1 MQGDIRKL
9 IIIQYRRK
17 STEGD
22 ERQIA
27 SLPDQAVAILS
38 LREHLGIE
46 PSQIFDDVEESK
58 SAKEPGRIGFN
69 TKLINQI
76 AKGRA
81 NAIMCWHADRL
92 SRNAIDTAALVN
104 LMDLGKLEA
113 IITNQQI
120 FWNTPMDKFMLAL
133 LCGQAK
139 LENDNKSINVKRG
152 LQGKV
157 RRGWRPG
164 VAPIG
169 YLNSKVKE
177 KGERDIVVDEERFPL
192 VRKIWDL
199 FLSGKYSVRQI
210 HKMAKD
216 DLRLRTRKTRKK
228 GGKPIAL
235 SQTYKI
241 LTDPFYYGSYLWK
254 NSDTGKKEL
263 VKGNHRPMI
272 SEDEY
277 RKAQAILGRPLKPQS
292 HTHFFPYTGLIQCGE
307 CKAQITA
314 EEKWQVICGICRAKF
329 ASENRDRCP
338 SCDTRIE
345 DMEQKKLL
353 HYVYYHCTKRKDP
366 HCSQRSVHAEEIEET
381 VKQELKTISIKE
393 KFLRWAID
401 DLRAE
406 REEDAMPYRQT
417 LSNAKREI
425 TKLKEKLDETNRF
438 IIHQEASGWTL
449 MTKENALAERSKV
462 EKQLRELEENA
473 SKEKSGASLDGG
485 MDVLRFVFHASYWF
499 KEGTMAQKRAITE
512 TLGSNLT
519 LVDKRLSINLRYP
532 LPEIAHMIQ
541 IAPEI
546 SGEFEPTNHEEK
558 KRAFDSFQAK
568 IPLLRRS
575 LNAIRTCPIEQL
587 LPFSSIVE
595 SFSHKGNEE

>member
-27 SLPDQAVAILS
+27 SLPDQAAAILS

-46 PSQIFDDVEESK
+46 PSQILDDVEEAK

-76 AKGRA
+76 AKGHA

-92 SRNAIDTAALVN
+92 SRNAIDTATLVN
-104 LMDLGKLEA
+104 LMDIGKLQA

-152 LQGKV
+152 LEGKV

-169 YLNSKVKE
+169 YLNSKIKE

-192 VRKIWDL
+192 VRKLWDL

-210 HKMAKD
+210 HRMAKFE
-216 DLRLRTRKTRKK
+216 LRLRTRKTRKK
-228 GGKPIAL
+228 GGMPL
-235 SQTYKI
+235 SLSHIYKV
-241 LTDPFYYGSYLWK
+241 LTDPFYSGSYWWK
-254 NSDTGKKEL
+254 NSETQEKEL

-272 SEDEY
+272 SEEEY
-277 RKAQAILGRPLKPQS
+277 RKAQAILGRPMKPQARV
-292 HTHFFPYTGLIQCGE
+292 HFFPYTGLIQCGE
-307 CKAQITA
+307 CRAQITA
-314 EEKWQVICGICRAKF
+314 EEKWQIICGICKEKF
-329 ASENRDRCP
+329 ASVNRDKCP
-338 SCDTRIE
+338 TCDTRIA
-345 DMEQKKLL
+345 DMNDKKLL
-353 HYVYYHCTKRKDP
+353 HYVYYHCTKRVNP
-366 HCSQRSVHAEEIEET
+366 HCSQRAVHAEDIEEGI
-381 VKQELKTISIKE
+381 KQELRTISIKE
-393 KFLRWAID
+393 KFVKWAID
-401 DLRAE
+401 ELRDE
-406 REEDAMPYRQT
+406 MREDST
-417 LSNAKREI
+417 LVRKTVSNAKREI
-425 TKLKEKLDETNRF
+425 TKLKEELDETNRF

-449 MTKENALAERSKV
+449 MTKENALTERSRI
-462 EKQLRELEENA
+462 ENQLKELEDNA
-473 SKEKSGASLDGG
+473 SDEKSGSSLDGAV
-485 MDVLRFVFHASYWF
+485 DTLKFAFHASYWF
-499 KEGTMAQKRAITE
+499 REGTMAQKRAITE
-512 TLGSNLT
+512 HLGSNLT
-519 LVDKRLSINLRYP
+519 LKDRKLSVTLVYP
-532 LPEIAHMIQ
+532 LPEIRHMIQ

-546 SGEFEPTNHEEK
+546 SGEFEPKDDEGK
-558 KRAFDSFQAK
+558 KRAFEAFQAK

-575 LNAIRTCPIEQL
+575 LNAIRTCPTEQL
-587 LPFSSIVE
+587 LPFSSIVH
-595 SFSHKGNEE
+595 SLSQKND